1 MNQFCSRIEFRR
13 SLAILL
19 SVCLAPFAGGQVN
32 SSEDETIEEVV
43 VTGSHLKSTPAD
55 APLPVTT
62 VTRDELILEGSP
74 TTIDLIKQLS
84 FSQGADGETDQFQAG
99 AGADRATINIRG
111 LGPSRSLVLV
121 NGHRTTW
128 SPHAIGAQAQLLVD
142 VNSLPSM
149 ALERVEVLRDGA
161 AATYGS
167 DAIAGVMNY
176 ITRSDFEG
184 AEFSFNHKSID
195 GSDGDTE
202 LGAIWGGAIMNG
214 KANLV
219 TSVSYIN
226 RSDLPLVS
234 REWAVQDYAS
244 SPLGGWSS
252 VGRPAV
258 MVPSAAYGSLPAS
271 LRGFT
276 GLLLT
281 GVVDPSC
288 ETLGGTRTTVLPQ
301 NPLGGFCRFQYTAFD
316 NLAEEA
322 TRWQSFTEFTTDLGN
337 DKVLN
342 ISFLH
347 SDSEVPN
354 WQTSPSYPPNRLVDP
369 GRTVRANNPGLVDL
383 ARQFRDDPTY
393 GPVYGSLASCGESFC
408 NYAGDEWDEVAWLYG
423 RFYGQDGPLRSHA
436 RLNSLTRIYAD
447 LSGSRENFD
456 WEING
461 SFSTSHRES
470 YGGDTSVYR
479 DARGREGLAG
489 HECERQVPNEYDEN
503 GNLSFSL
510 DTLRRHAGQG
520 ACSYWIP
527 FSNGMWGSHP
537 QVPNGVANNP
547 TFNPG
552 LDNRNIVDYM
562 VTGLGSDG
570 DTTLFVL
577 EGKISGETAIG
588 NLDAAYALGGQ
599 IRSETYKS
607 GPLEGALNDGIRYPC
622 QAGPEI
628 KNCTTSRTGLFGFLP
643 PSFPIDEK
651 RSISSVFAELD
662 VPLTHSLEANATL
675 RIENYG
681 SDTGTSIDPKVA
693 LRYQIF
699 DGLSARASVGTTFR
713 GPTLN
718 QIVAENSSNSLQYVG
733 VTQAFKRIDTRG
745 NPSLSPETA
754 TTVNAGLIFD
764 ESIQGINFFATAD
777 YWSYDFEKPLV
788 TEPFGRILA
797 AACPDGVSDPCDESS
812 PYFDRIVFAGTA
824 AAANVEI
831 INIDIVNG
839 PDIKTTGIDY
849 SMRADLP
856 IGGAI
861 ASLGVNAT
869 NILSYDISAWELGEE
884 IDALGRLNYTTSLA
898 RTLAEWKGSV
908 FLNWAV
914 DDWNVRLTGNY
925 IDSYLYS
932 TGGPDRTVDS
942 HLTWNL
948 GANWQTPQE
957 GLTVWGTVINISDD
971 DPPFMGR
978 EMNYDAFSHNPF
990 GRIIKF
996 GATVSF

>member
-1 MNQFCSRIEFRR
+1 MLQLFSRIDPRYAF
-13 SLAILL
+13 AVIV
-19 SVCLAPFAGGQVN
+19 SVALVPFAAGQAD
-32 SSEDETIEEVV
+32 SSDDEKIEEVV
-43 VTGSHLKSTPAD
+43 VTGSHLRSTPAD

-62 VTRDELILEGSP
+62 VTRDELALEGSP
-74 TTIDLIKQLS
+74 TTIDMIKQLS

-142 VNSLPSM
+142 VNALPSM
-149 ALERVEVLRDGA
+149 ALERVEILRDGA

-184 AEFSFNHKSID
+184 MEMSFNHKSID

-202 LGAIWGGAIMNG
+202 LGAIWGGTIMDG
-214 KANLV
+214 SANLV

-226 RSDLPLVS
+226 RSELPLVT
-234 REWAVQDYAS
+234 RDWAVQDYAS

-258 MVPSAAYGSLPAS
+258 LVPSAAYGSLPAA
-271 LRGFT
+271 LQGFT

-288 ETLGGTRTTVLPQ
+288 ETLGGARTTVLPQ

-316 NLAEEA
+316 NLAEDG
-322 TRWQSFTEFTTDLGN
+322 TRWQSFTEFTTDLAN

-342 ISFLH
+342 VSFLH

-354 WQTSPSYPPNRLVDP
+354 WKTSPSYPPNRLVDP
-369 GRTVRANNPGLVDL
+369 GRTVRSNNPGLVDL
-383 ARQFRDDPTY
+383 ARQFQNDPTY

-408 NYAGDEWDEVAWLYG
+408 QYGGDEWDEVAWLYG
-423 RFYGQDGPLRSHA
+423 RFFGQDGPLRSHA
-436 RLNSLTRIYAD
+436 RLNSLSRLYVD

-456 WEING
+456 WEISAG
-461 SFSTSHRES
+461 YSTSHRES

-479 DARGREGLAG
+479 DTRGREGLAG
-489 HECERQVPNEYDEN
+489 HECERLVPNEYDAD

-520 ACSYWIP
+520 VCSYWIP
-527 FSNGMWGSHP
+527 FSNGMYGSHEN
-537 QVPNGVANNP
+537 VRNGVSNNP

-552 LDNRNIVDYM
+552 LDNRGIYDYM
-562 VTGLGSDG
+562 ITELGSDG

-577 EGKISGETAIG
+577 EAKISGETELG
-588 NLDAAYALGGQ
+588 NLDAAYALGAQ
-599 IRSETYKS
+599 LRNETYES
-607 GPLEGALNDGIRYPC
+607 GPIEGLQNNGVRYPC

-628 KNCTTSRTGLFGFLP
+628 TNCTTSRTGLFGFLP
-643 PSFPIDEK
+643 PSFPINES
-651 RSISSVFAELD
+651 RNIQSLFAEID
-662 VPLTHSLEANATL
+662 VPVTESLEANATL

-681 SDTGTSIDPKVA
+681 SNTGTSVDPKFA
-693 LRYQIF
+693 LRWQLF
-699 DGLSARASVGTTFR
+699 DGLSARGSVGTTFR

-745 NPSLSPETA
+745 NPSLAPETA
-754 TTVNAGLIFD
+754 ATVNAGLIFD
-764 ESIQGINFFATAD
+764 QEIYGVNVFATAD
-777 YWSYDFEKPLV
+777 YWSYDFVQPLV

-797 AACPDGVSDPCDESS
+797 AACPGAVADPCDESS
-812 PYFDRIVFAGTA
+812 PYFDRIVFAGSA

-849 SMRADLP
+849 SLRVDLP
-856 IGGAI
+856 INSAI
-861 ASLGVNAT
+861 ASVGASAT
-869 NILSYDISAWELGEE
+869 NIRSYDISEWELGEA

-898 RTLAEWKGSV
+898 RTLAEWKGNV
-908 FLNWAV
+908 YFNWAV
-914 DDWNVRLTGNY
+914 NDLNFRLSGNY

-948 GANWQTPQE
+948 SANWQTPQE
-957 GLTVWGTVINISDD
+957 GLSIWGAIINLEDT

-990 GRIIKF
+990 GRMLKF